1 MSAACSAVSW
11 EGGWEQHYLLPVH
24 FTALRRHSMARQLHH
39 MLLMAEADTL
49 AMDHMETLIIAEQVK
64 ALLIESFFIYVFLH
78 PSQL

>member
-1 MSAACSAVSW
+1 
-11 EGGWEQHYLLPVH
+11 
-24 FTALRRHSMARQLHH
+24 MARQLHH